1 MSQPVLLRR
10 VTLLRPAQA
19 EAPRAGGSDR
29 ERQLD
34 RRGLVDA
41 GEMAQCLVAN
51 GLIPDRILASPAVR
65 TRQTAEAI
73 LRNLALE
80 RAVLMFDESL
90 YLAEADRI
98 LAVIMSMP
106 ADVEHLLVVGHNPG
120 LSELAGGL
128 APGVA
133 PRDLHTAGALTLRY
147 KNVQGSDLRSDH
159 VEQAQYYSPGQLGYA

>member
-1 MSQPVLLRR
+1 MLRR
-10 VTLLRPAQA
+10 SQCEADA
-19 EAPRAGGSDR
+19 EDGSLEVIATSPLPLELTMAVKALAIYIVARVLKSGHR
-29 ERQLD
+29 E
-34 RRGLVDA
+34 
-41 GEMAQCLVAN
+41 
-51 GLIPDRILASPAVR
+51 
-65 TRQTAEAI
+65 
-73 LRNLALE
+73 ALE